1 MDVKNGTLQSPPS
14 LSVAKLTKP
23 EVRRALADHQVVR
36 LAGSRVLQRQDGPVL
51 GGAALAQLVR
61 VLARLG
67 QRDGLALGVA
77 DQLDRVVV
85 VLVQAG
91 RARVAVTGKKEEI
104 KRLRFG

>member
-1 MDVKNGTLQSPPS
+1 M
-14 LSVAKLTKP
+14 
-23 EVRRALADHQVVR
+23 RRALADHQVVG

-91 RARVAVTGKKEEI
+91 RARVAVTGKRKES
-104 KRLRFG
+104 RLSFG